1 MTKELK
7 MMKWT
12 VKLPS
17 NMFTGFLTPEES
29 SGPLQD
35 KPYEVILRATDGLG
49 LLKGYELR
57 EGKTRRDFT
66 NAPVKTYRK
75 EKIATLKQCRKEVRA
90 KAKKGLNSTTLQR
103 VGLTDLLQNGV

>member
-1 MTKELK
+1 
-7 MMKWT
+7 MKQEKKYSVVREAPVAKFLYKGNHSHPVQRT
-12 VKLPS
+12 VLVIES
-17 NMFTGFLTPEES
+17 NS
-29 SGPLQD
+29 
-35 KPYEVILRATDGLG
+35 KY
-49 LLKGYELR
+49 LKGYELR